1 MDSEQS
7 WIDAAKRGDTDAFG
21 LLVTRHQT
29 AVYRMVYRMVRD
41 ADDAR
46 ELTQEAMVRAW
57 LNLSRFRGDA
67 PFAGWLSRIALYLT
81 LNHLRQQKKY
91 VRPADEDQHDSV
103 IGNSRDPEAD
113 PLVTLLDDEARRALE
128 VALSELPL
136 QFRLPLLLRVYEEY
150 SYEEIAE
157 SLSLPI
163 GTVMSRLF
171 RARERVAQ
179 RVRELLGR

>member
-1 MDSEQS
+1 MDSEQG
-7 WIDAAKRGDTDAFG
+7 WIDAAKRGDADAFG
-21 LLVTRHQT
+21 HLVTRHQT
-29 AVYRMVYRMVRD
+29 AVYRMVLRMVRD

-46 ELTQEAMVRAW
+46 ELTQEAMLRAW
-57 LNLSRFRGDA
+57 LNLARFRGDA

-91 VRPADEDQHDSV
+91 VRPEDEDQHDAV
-103 IGNSRDPEAD
+103 IENSRDPDAD
-113 PLVTLLDDEARRALE
+113 PLVALLNNEAHHALDT
-128 VALSELPL
+128 ALSELPFE
-136 QFRLPLLLRVYEEY
+136 FRIPLLLRVYEEY

-157 SLSLPI
+157 ALSLPI

-179 RVRELLGR
+179 RVRELLGG